1 MTRKINTEVIDTKM
15 ISKQDLVYHLVVYIN
30 SDQVCHES
38 IIMFHAFAMSCTIVL
53 QLLHTL
59 PVKPVYT
66 FFIIVFN
73 VPYILL
79 APQRHVLS

>member
-1 MTRKINTEVIDTKM
+1 MTRKTNTEVIVTKM
-15 ISKQDLVYHLVVYIN
+15 ISKQVYHLVVYIN

>member
-1 MTRKINTEVIDTKM
+1 MTRKTNTEVIVTKM
-15 ISKQDLVYHLVVYIN
+15 ISNQVYHLVVYIN

-38 IIMFHAFAMSCTIVL
+38 IIMFHAFVMSCTIVL

-73 VPYILL
+73 VPYIPL